1 MPFDPST
8 SLAKRPPEPRLDT
21 YSRILVMF
29 SGGKDSLACLLHL
42 FELGVP
48 RERIELWH
56 HDVDGREGSDLM
68 DWPCTRDYCRAIAE
82 AFDLPLYYSWK
93 KGGFER
99 EMLRQE
105 QRTAPIC
112 FEVPGGHVE
121 EVGGTAGKFGTRRKF
136 PQVSANLMTRWCS
149 AYLKIDVAA
158 AAIRAQHRFREERT
172 LVITGERA
180 QESSAR
186 SKYAQFEPHRSD
198 RRDGKR
204 VRRHVDHWRPV
215 HQWSEQDVWA
225 IIERWRVQP
234 HPAYRLG
241 WGRVSCAACIFGSPK
256 QWASLR
262 QVAPERFERI
272 AQYEEEFGVTIQRKR
287 SVRRLAVLGQ
297 PYEATTAD
305 PDLVAVAMSREYT
318 EPVLVAEGQWELPAG
333 AYGDSCGP
341 S

>member
-1 MPFDPST
+1 
-8 SLAKRPPEPRLDT
+8 
-21 YSRILVMF
+21 
-29 SGGKDSLACLLHL
+29 
-42 FELGVP
+42 
-48 RERIELWH
+48 
-56 HDVDGREGSDLM
+56 
-68 DWPCTRDYCRAIAE
+68 
-82 AFDLPLYYSWK
+82 
-93 KGGFER
+93 
-99 EMLRQE
+99 
-105 QRTAPIC
+105 
-112 FEVPGGHVE
+112 
-121 EVGGTAGKFGTRRKF
+121 
-136 PQVSANLMTRWCS
+136 
-149 AYLKIDVAA
+149 
-158 AAIRAQHRFREERT
+158 
-172 LVITGERA
+172 
-180 QESSAR
+180 
-186 SKYAQFEPHRSD
+186 
-198 RRDGKR
+198 
-204 VRRHVDHWRPV
+204 
-215 HQWSEQDVWA
+215 VWA

-318 EPVLVAEGQWELPAG
+318 EPVLVPEGQWELPAG